1 MKYPFA
7 EQRTVNFEITEANNL
22 ASVIVFFFV
31 IVNVEVPDCH
41 LDSRI
46 K

>member
-22 ASVIVFFFV
+22 ASVIVFFV